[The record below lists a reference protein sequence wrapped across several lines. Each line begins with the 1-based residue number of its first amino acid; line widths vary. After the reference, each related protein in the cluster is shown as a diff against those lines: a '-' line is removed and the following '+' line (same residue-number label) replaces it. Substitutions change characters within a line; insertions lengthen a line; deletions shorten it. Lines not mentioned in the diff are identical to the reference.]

1 MIFEVIAQIIEWS
14 MQEGELNIIPSE
26 HVAEAQLIL
35 HGQSSRNRHS
45 IMDIT
50 STVCVV
56 CFY

>member
-1 MIFEVIAQIIEWS
+1 

-26 HVAEAQLIL
+26 HVAEAQLIV